1 MSRKTKNKEPSTK
14 NKVTKESMIQAIF
27 FDFNGVIIDD
37 EPLQLKAYQEV
48 LAGQGI
54 SLTEEQYYASM
65 GMDDRAFLHAAFKRE
80 EKELTNTTMQ
90 TAMDGKSAIHRRLI
104 ADELPL
110 FPGVVTFLKATS
122 RRYQLGLVSMARL
135 IEIEYVLERARLG
148 QLFEVSVS
156 AEEVTHCK
164 PDPECYKLG
173 LKKLNAKRSEDR
185 RLPLLPEECLVIE
198 DAAQGIEAGRA
209 AGMRTMGVTNTIAE
223 RQLRTAGADVVTR
236 SLADWTVDAIE
247 LVYS

>member
-1 MSRKTKNKEPSTK
+1 
-14 NKVTKESMIQAIF
+14 MIKAIF

-54 SLTEEQYYASM
+54 SLSEEQYYASM
-65 GMDDRAFLHAAFKRE
+65 GMDDTAFLRAAFKRG
-80 EKELTNTTMQ
+80 EKELTDTTMHS
-90 TAMDGKSAIHRRLI
+90 AMDSKSEIHRRLI
-104 ADELPL
+104 EDELPL

-122 RRYQLGLVSMARL
+122 RRYQIGLVSMARL
-135 IEIEYVLERARLG
+135 IEIEYVLERARLAA
-148 QLFEVSVS
+148 LFKVSVS

-173 LKKLNAKRSEDR
+173 LEKLNAKRR
-185 RLPLLPEECLVIE
+185 AARTLPLLPEECLVIE

-209 AGMRTMGVTNTIAE
+209 AGMRTMGVTNTVAE
-223 RQLRTAGADVVTR
+223 AQLRAAGADVVTR
-236 SLADWTVDAIE
+236 SLADWTVDAVE
-247 LVYS
+247 LVFS